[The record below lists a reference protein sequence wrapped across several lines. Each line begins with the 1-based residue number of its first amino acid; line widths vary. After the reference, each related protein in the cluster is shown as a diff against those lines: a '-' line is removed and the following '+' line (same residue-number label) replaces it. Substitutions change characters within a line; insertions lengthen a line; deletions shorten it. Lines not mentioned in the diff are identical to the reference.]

1 MAERTA
7 SEGRQPSQAAPKG
20 HRDREASERQ
30 KAAAGWRAEAALQ
43 HYLKRALADRAS
55 VHLISG
61 LRVEFDGEAAE
72 IDHLVVSRYGMVI
85 VESKSVST
93 RVRINEFEE
102 WSRLVDGEWRGMASP
117 IIQCGRQAEL
127 LKRFLVAKAPHLIS
141 RYASLGL
148 GFRSFLSDAVV
159 AISDNGIIERPAG
172 MAVGTVLKADQ
183 VPERVR
189 EIIGQQRWKT
199 SFWANF
205 WRKPREL
212 KFKISKREAERIAA
226 FLRAS
231 HAPRAA
237 AEASE

>member
-1 MAERTA
+1 MSDRAA
-7 SEGRQPSQAAPKG
+7 PEGRRVSQAAEV
-20 HRDREASERQ
+20 HREREASERQ

-43 HYLKRALADRAS
+43 HYLKRALADGRS

-61 LRVEFDGEAAE
+61 LRIECDGEAAE
-72 IDHLVVSRYGMVI
+72 IDHLVISRYGVVI

-93 RVRINEFEE
+93 RVRINEFAE
-102 WSRLVDGEWRGMASP
+102 WSRFVDGEWRGMASP
-117 IIQCGRQAEL
+117 VIQCERQGEF
-127 LKRFLVAKAPHLIS
+127 LKRLLIAKAPHLIS
-141 RYASLGL
+141 KYASLGL

-172 MAVGTVLKADQ
+172 MAAGVVLKADQ
-183 VPERVR
+183 VPDRVR
-189 EIIGQQRWKT
+189 EIIRQQRWKT

-205 WRKPREL
+205 WRRPRDL

-231 HAPRAA
+231 HADRRAR
-237 AEASE
+237 EPQQ